1 MSTKTKLLPVV
12 VALVVVLSGCAGFGG
27 GGDAGDG
34 GAGADASSAMDGG
47 DGGGDGG
54 VAPSGDGGGGG
65 GQQADVSTSPLQTD
79 RAIIHTGTL
88 TLRVDEY
95 DAVRSELSQR
105 VRSIGGYV
113 GGSSETQHTSENTTW
128 RSGSLVL
135 RVPADRFSDM
145 LTYARE
151 RGAVLNAETSTEDV
165 TDRLVDIEARMT
177 TLEERRSRLRTFY
190 DRANTTEELLRIEER
205 LSNVQVEIEKLRA
218 EKRSLE
224 QRISY
229 ATLRVELR
237 ERHDNGSETTGT
249 DERTVAS
256 VFFGSVT
263 TIVDIG
269 QWSLLLLAGALPY
282 LVVFGVP
289 AALIYGLSRRVEDV
303 PFERE

>member
-1 MSTKTKLLPVV
+1 MSTKTKLLPIAA
-12 VALVVVLSGCAGFGG
+12 ALLVVLSGCAGFGG

-34 GAGADASSAMDGG
+34 GAGADASSSMDGG
-47 DGGGDGG
+47 DGDA
-54 VAPSGDGGGGG
+54 APPGDGGGGS
-65 GQQADVSTSPLQTD
+65 QQADVATSPLQTD
-79 RAIIHTGTL
+79 RAIIRTGAV

>member
-1 MSTKTKLLPVV
+1 
-12 VALVVVLSGCAGFGG
+12 
-27 GGDAGDG
+27 
-34 GAGADASSAMDGG
+34 MDGG

-79 RAIIHTGTL
+79 RAIIRTGTL

-105 VRSIGGYV
+105 VRSMGGYV
-113 GGSSETQHTSENTTW
+113 GGSSETQHTTGNTTW

-135 RVPADRFSDM
+135 RVPADRFSEM
-145 LTYARE
+145 LAFARE
-151 RGAVLNAETSTEDV
+151 RGAVLNAETSTKDV

-205 LSNVQVEIEKLRA
+205 LSKVQVEIEQLKA

-224 QRISY
+224 QRVSY

-237 ERHDNGSETTGT
+237 ERHDSETEATAADKRSVG
-249 DERTVAS
+249 S
-256 VFFGSVT
+256 VFFGSVAT
-263 TIVDIG
+263 LVDIG
-269 QWSLLLLAGALPY
+269 HWSVLFLAGALPF
-282 LVVFGVP
+282 LVVLGLP
-289 AALIYGLSRRVEDV
+289 AALVYGLSRRIEGV
-303 PFERE
+303 PFERK

>member
-1 MSTKTKLLPVV
+1 MSTKTKLFPVV
-12 VALVVVLSGCAGFGG
+12 VALLVVLSGCAGFGG

-34 GAGADASSAMDGG
+34 GAGADASSSMDGG
-47 DGGGDGG
+47 DGGGDGD
-54 VAPSGDGGGGG
+54 AAQPGDGGGGN
-65 GQQADVSTSPLQTD
+65 QQADVATSPLQTD
-79 RAIIHTGTL
+79 RAIIRTGTL

-105 VRSIGGYV
+105 VRGIGGYV
-113 GGSSETQHTSENTTW
+113 GGSSETQHTTGNTTW

-145 LTYARE
+145 LAFARE

-190 DRANTTEELLRIEER
+190 NRANTTEELLRIEER
-205 LSNVQVEIEKLRA
+205 LSNVQVEIEKLKA

-224 QRISY
+224 QRVSY

-256 VFFGSVT
+256 VFFGSVA

-269 QWSLLLLAGALPY
+269 QWSVLFLAGALPY

-289 AALIYGLSRRVEDV
+289 AALIYGLSRRVESV